1 MDSERKV
8 PDDLRY
14 NVLQLLINHP
24 NGIKF
29 GDFSAAFY
37 QIHNFHPK
45 FSHYGYCSLRQLL
58 DHMKETVVVEGK
70 RSCGSVMKLVSGL
83 NLDGLLDEIE
93 NSGLDSFE
101 EEDSRLKEEKGRE
114 RKEDTAASA
123 ADLAEVLAGITNL
136 LIKYESGLKIEKI
149 QTLLLSTIGIDLQA
163 FIIAKGYKD
172 ILTFLGDQIPK
183 LIIRHRENLHR
194 CVVQLSEDLTVVSV
208 PICDILKLYPDGLKL
223 SKLKEAVKKK
233 CGYDLEVFCYQ
244 VGFCNIVSCLQEI
257 PKLIINRNKSR
268 NCRIQLKP
276 GYSSCSSSRSSRSP
290 SDSEQPICTSKKVK
304 QAASEKKPVP
314 FSCSSYQSSYS
325 SSSDSD
331 QSTGTSNNSNEDE
344 SEKMPVLGEV
354 MALVT
359 ALLSNY
365 EKGLRIF
372 KLQEFLLV
380 KDGIA
385 LENFSIAHGYRDT
398 VEFMKKKMPQ
408 LVLSCQRDRLNTVAI
423 EPHSALKYVTASLT
437 ALLSRYMSGLRV
449 IELQDLFLAE
459 EGFDLEKFSLA
470 LGHKD
475 TVEFLEEKM
484 PQLKLNY
491 RTNRLNS
498 IVIKPHSDLEDNSKP
513 ASTLD
518 DPSASDSEC
527 QNEPASIAVV
537 PPEVN
542 LFHTNQSYPNTMS
555 SNLHESHNTL
565 SVKAKSSSLSSIPS
579 QQPNPCQPSAKSVTE
594 ETPASSQVPIFQP
607 STTLDELKQQ
617 VAQILAKY
625 PRGISLFQFRIVYSA
640 TFKQH
645 FPVGNASS
653 TKQRLLEM
661 PDTVYI
667 KGHGVQT
674 LLLPV
679 SPDVSPAKPGQP
691 ASSKVENVA
700 VVCNLSLV
708 NPEPVTKPAVETFD
722 SHSVLTSPLI
732 PPEKPGSKDCC
743 SSKDLSLNMLLAPCQ
758 EQKKAITSLPG
769 FSDQLDLSKV
779 EDIPVLPGHS
789 LPKDESLIIPQSFL
803 MPAIPRAAMMPVSEP
818 PHSFLQY
825 YQSVRIVENKGNNPF
840 TELHTQSTPGSIK
853 VMEMN
858 KSCLNGPDPKLGEI
872 PFIPHC
878 FAALP
883 TYFQGTECG
892 ENLQPGILKPRF
904 ATPTKSKISDTVPS
918 VDSTPVPSVLVKSEI
933 HPPGGA
939 SQSSNSIQPMLP
951 VQPPPPILSTEQRN
965 YNCALLKFDSFSEAQ
980 KQSRTLQ
987 HFSSPESTAKRSSAS
1002 SLPRNSAN
1010 CFPSRSQLNHHLQQP
1025 AHARLD
1031 DLQSTS
1037 VSLADKNL
1045 RKASL
1050 DSISPVA
1057 VYPRKPTYVNPL
1069 ETSSTTES
1077 SIACSVSGSLHT
1089 SSVITNNS
1097 RASSSVSS
1105 RTTAAVSAA
1114 SLLLDSTANSY
1125 DQIAYASAKITSN
1138 STPLFSETQASTQQ
1152 RQYSRAAS
1160 TVISNTK
1167 TSPTSWSPES
1177 NTCSHHQ
1184 FAYAS
1189 SRITTNSSNLSSE
1202 TYQGP
1207 STQAS
1212 ETIISSN
1219 TKTASSISSLDS
1231 TTSIPCQH
1239 AYASAKATSTSSVL
1253 SKSTAYQT
1261 PISDCK
1267 ASLSHPPPTQ
1277 NNLTS
1282 SLSKQGDQSSSLQE
1296 KQVTHVSKIY
1306 DGCLIL

>member
-1 MDSERKV
+1 MDLERKDT
-8 PDDLRY
+8 DDLRY

-24 NGIKF
+24 NGLKF

-45 FSHYGYCSLRQLL
+45 FSRYGYCSLRQLL

-101 EEDSRLKEEKGRE
+101 EEDSRLKKEEGRE
-114 RKEDTAASA
+114 RGEDTAAAA
-123 ADLAEVLAGITNL
+123 ADLAEVLAAITNL
-136 LIKYESGLKIEKI
+136 LIEYESGLKFEKI

-163 FIIAKGYKD
+163 FIITKGYKD

-244 VGFCNIVSCLQEI
+244 VGFCDILSCLQEI

-276 GYSSCSSSRSSRSP
+276 GYSSCSSSRSSHSP
-290 SDSEQPICTSKKVK
+290 DSEQPICTSKKVK

-325 SSSDSD
+325 SSPGSD

-344 SEKMPVLGEV
+344 SEKMP
-354 MALVT
+354 
-359 ALLSNY
+359 
-365 EKGLRIF
+365 
-372 KLQEFLLV
+372 
-380 KDGIA
+380 
-385 LENFSIAHGYRDT
+385 
-398 VEFMKKKMPQ
+398 
-408 LVLSCQRDRLNTVAI
+408 
-423 EPHSALKYVTASLT
+423 
-437 ALLSRYMSGLRV
+437 
-449 IELQDLFLAE
+449 
-459 EGFDLEKFSLA
+459 
-470 LGHKD
+470 
-475 TVEFLEEKM
+475 
-484 PQLKLNY
+484 
-491 RTNRLNS
+491 
-498 IVIKPHSDLEDNSKP
+498 DLEDNSKP
-513 ASTLD
+513 ASTLS

-527 QNEPASIAVV
+527 QNEPTSIAVV

-565 SVKAKSSSLSSIPS
+565 SVKAKSSSFSSIPS
-579 QQPNPCQPSAKSVTE
+579 QQPNPRQPSAKSVTE
-594 ETPASSQVPIFQP
+594 ETPGSSQVPIFQP
-607 STTLDELKQQ
+607 STALDELKQQ
-617 VAQILAKY
+617 VAQIMAKY

-661 PDTVYI
+661 PDTVYM

-679 SPDVSPAKPGQP
+679 SPDVSLAKPGQP

-708 NPEPVTKPAVETFD
+708 NPEPVTKPAVKTFD
-722 SHSVLTSPLI
+722 SHPVSTSPLI

-758 EQKKAITSLPG
+758 EQKKARTSLPG

-779 EDIPVLPGHS
+779 EDIPVLPGRS

-803 MPAIPRAAMMPVSEP
+803 MPVVPRAAMMPVPKS

-825 YQSVRIVENKGNNPF
+825 YQSVRVVENKGNKPF

-872 PFIPHC
+872 SFIPRC

-883 TYFQGTECG
+883 AYFQGTECS

-918 VDSTPVPSVLVKSEI
+918 VDSTPVPSVLVKPEI

-939 SQSSNSIQPMLP
+939 SQSSNSIQPMLS
-951 VQPPPPILSTEQRN
+951 VQPPPPILSTAQRN
-965 YNCALLKFDSFSEAQ
+965 YNHAISEFDSFSEAQ
-980 KQSRTLQ
+980 KQSRALQ
-987 HFSSPESTAKRSSAS
+987 HFSSPDSSAKRSSAS
-1002 SLPRNSAN
+1002 SLPRNSAS
-1010 CFPSRSQLNHHLQQP
+1010 CFPSRSQLNHQLQQP

-1050 DSISPVA
+1050 DSVSPVA

-1089 SSVITNNS
+1089 SSVINNS

-1105 RTTAAVSAA
+1105 RTTAVSPA
-1114 SLLLDSTANSY
+1114 SCLLDSTANSY

-1152 RQYSRAAS
+1152 RQSSRAAS

-1167 TSPTSWSPES
+1167 TTSPTSWSPES
-1177 NTCSHHQ
+1177 NICSHHQ

-1202 TYQGP
+1202 TYAFTYQGP

-1212 ETIISSN
+1212 ETIISSS
-1219 TKTASSISSLDS
+1219 TKTASSISSPLDS

-1239 AYASAKATSTSSVL
+1239 AYASAKATSTSSIL
-1253 SKSTAYQT
+1253 SKSSAYQT
-1261 PISDCK
+1261 PNTDFK

-1282 SLSKQGDQSSSLQE
+1282 SLSKQGDQSASLQE
-1296 KQVTHVSKIY
+1296 EQVTHVSRIY